1 MTNLFSGRSANDVW
15 CNAFSK
21 LSNNENTNL
30 IGSRSGGTYELLHTV
45 FSISNPRER
54 WVTDRNPPISLAFAL
69 AEVIWIMAG
78 SNESDV
84 INFWNPSLKRF
95 AGNGKT
101 YNGAYGYRIRKKFGT
116 DQLNDAYNTL
126 SNNPQSRQA
135 VMLIWNPIDDQP
147 NEIGTP
153 VSPDIPCNICS
164 MLKIRNF
171 KLEWTQILRSND
183 IYRGVP
189 YNFIQFTMLQEILA
203 GWLKLDL
210 GTYTHF
216 SDSLHLYEND
226 LSKISILQK
235 NSPENQDNLML
246 DKDTS
251 SKLLNEIYIKM
262 MMISRGDYQE
272 EALNTMAYLK
282 SGYQSYDNIML
293 VLAAYAAR
301 KLGFEDL
308 KNNLIYNCENELYR
322 QMWIDWEQY
331 NTTN

>member
-1 MTNLFSGRSANDVW
+1 
-15 CNAFSK
+15 
-21 LSNNENTNL
+21 
-30 IGSRSGGTYELLHTV
+30 
-45 FSISNPRER
+45 
-54 WVTDRNPPISLAFAL
+54 
-69 AEVIWIMAG
+69 
-78 SNESDV
+78 
-84 INFWNPSLKRF
+84 
-95 AGNGKT
+95 
-101 YNGAYGYRIRKKFGT
+101 
-116 DQLNDAYNTL
+116 
-126 SNNPQSRQA
+126 
-135 VMLIWNPIDDQP
+135 
-147 NEIGTP
+147 
-153 VSPDIPCNICS
+153 
-164 MLKIRNF
+164 
-171 KLEWTQILRSND
+171 
-183 IYRGVP
+183 
-189 YNFIQFTMLQEILA
+189 MLQEILA